1 MLPPIIP
8 ETPGSLLSIPS
19 ISPSS
24 KDETPFDRDIFD
36 AFPNVP
42 SEIPQRPAS
51 YLFPVPPRTTNPV
64 EQDFRRSSV
73 SASQN
78 DDKAGWLRT
87 RQ

>member
-1 MLPPIIP
+1 
-8 ETPGSLLSIPS
+8 
-19 ISPSS
+19 
-24 KDETPFDRDIFD
+24 
-36 AFPNVP
+36 
-42 SEIPQRPAS
+42 
-51 YLFPVPPRTTNPV
+51 LFPVPPRTTNPV